1 MRQILLN
8 ETEGIVRVEAA
19 TFMCVAYEHHQ
30 FPKEALEKVYET
42 MVHSSTTDLHWEV
55 KVRSLDFWDKVIQ
68 NHLQHQGMID
78 GHFPSVTFSR
88 EHRKIVKLTDSEI
101 RKRLYKVLSQLSVIG
116 CLGVLV
122 SAIKDDCDIEVSKT
136 AVRIT
141 QTLADLFKKYG
152 LRCDVSIPTSPQFIE
167 NGMSSAISSVS
178 SGISIEDSMDIP
190 STSSELNEEII
201 EQIVSSKD
209 ISLLRNVYSGS
220 DYGSVANFDFQVR
233 KIVKPDEFIEFTQ
246 QDLNNMITEKKNWL
260 NGIED
265 LGSLLD
271 DMLKKYD
278 ADVNNMDC
286 Y

>member
-1 MRQILLN
+1 MRKILVN

-19 TFMCVAYEHHQ
+19 TFMCVAYELHQ
-30 FPKEALEKVYET
+30 FPREALDKVYET
-42 MVHSSTTDLHWEV
+42 MVQSSTTDLHWEV

-78 GHFPSVTFSR
+78 GHFPALTFSR

-101 RKRLYKVLSQLSVIG
+101 RKRLHKVLSQLSVIG

-136 AVRIT
+136 AVKIT
-141 QTLADLFKKYG
+141 QSLADLFKKYSLG
-152 LRCDVSIPTSPQFIE
+152 CDVSVPTSPQPTE
-167 NGMSSAISSVS
+167 NGMSSAMSSVS
-178 SGISIEDSMDIP
+178 SGISFEDSMDIP
-190 STSSELNEEII
+190 STSSDLNEEII

-209 ISLLRNVYSGS
+209 ISLLKNVYTGS
-220 DYGSVANFDFQVR
+220 DYGSVANYDFQVR

-246 QDLNNMITEKKNWL
+246 QDLNSMITEKKNWL

-278 ADVNNMDC
+278 DDVNNMDC